1 MWAGLAGG
9 LLVFTG
15 IWHATEFLMGGRTAD
30 TRRLIPVGIVYLL
43 FGVLI
48 VTMTGGWI
56 VQIVALIL
64 VAAGGVSAFVARDRL
79 DMRRWVIWAFLLID
93 VIIVLALAMALLAA

>member
-1 MWAGLAGG
+1 MWAGLAGA

-30 TRRLIPVGIVYLL
+30 TRRLIPIGILYLIL
-43 FGVLI
+43 GILI

-56 VQIVALIL
+56 VQLIALIVTSIFL
-64 VAAGGVSAFVARDRL
+64 VVAFLNRSSAAI
-79 DMRRWVIWAFLLID
+79 RRWVIWAFIVID
-93 VIIVLALAMALLAA
+93 VVVVAALAMALVG

>member
-1 MWAGLAGG
+1 MWAGLAGA

-30 TRRLIPVGIVYLL
+30 TRRLIPIGILYLIL
-43 FGVLI
+43 GIMI

-56 VQIVALIL
+56 VQLIALIVTSIFL
-64 VAAGGVSAFVARDRL
+64 VVAFGIAAGERGVCGVPE
-79 DMRRWVIWAFLLID
+79 V
-93 VIIVLALAMALLAA
+93 

>member
-30 TRRLIPVGIVYLL
+30 TRRLIPVGIVAHEKDPFAPQYL
-43 FGVLI
+43 
-48 VTMTGGWI
+48 
-56 VQIVALIL
+56 
-64 VAAGGVSAFVARDRL
+64 
-79 DMRRWVIWAFLLID
+79 
-93 VIIVLALAMALLAA
+93 